1 MIYVARI
8 DDAFARFKLQR
19 PIFSRYPRSA
29 FSFSKRYKFPVS
41 NSQREKYYISNSYS
55 SVNLIESRADFFS
68 SPPPRL
74 SFYQLIQSSSILSL
88 IAKLS
93 FVNEGFFFTPSKK
106 KEKLTISRESKESKI
121 NQLGYIE
128 EKGARIYIYIV
139 EDGYFSR
146 GSAVIG
152 KWRSVQ
158 FPNHR
163 DLEGGR
169 RKKREVS
176 TDRSL
181 NPGYY
186 REKLAG
192 KFSSSFSLSSSIIEP
207 CNAVSSTRIDRVFT
221 RHATAAAA
229 ANISAGRSEYFAGLL
244 PPLSLSLS
252 RTCHRWN
259 ASPSRVVMPSEACDI
274 SCHAS
279 RRARGTSP
287 PRRGGGED
295 DVLLVH
301 PFASANSRNVS

>member
-1 MIYVARI
+1 M
-8 DDAFARFKLQR
+8 
-19 PIFSRYPRSA
+19 
-29 FSFSKRYKFPVS
+29 
-41 NSQREKYYISNSYS
+41 
-55 SVNLIESRADFFS
+55 
-68 SPPPRL
+68 
-74 SFYQLIQSSSILSL
+74 
-88 IAKLS
+88 
-93 FVNEGFFFTPSKK
+93 
-106 KEKLTISRESKESKI
+106 
-121 NQLGYIE
+121 
-128 EKGARIYIYIV
+128 

-244 PPLSLSLS
+244 PPLPLSLSLS
-252 RTCHRWN
+252 YVSPLECEPLARSYAFWSVWHFLSRLATRSRHQPTTKRW
-259 ASPSRVVMPSEACDI
+259 RRG
-274 SCHAS
+274 
-279 RRARGTSP
+279 RRAPRSP
-287 PRRGGGED
+287 VCLCKLPKCLVIKANLRERRKGGREKCFARVCGGGVKRGGTVTRSFVPVGI
-295 DVLLVH
+295 
-301 PFASANSRNVS
+301 FT